1 MTLLNRAAPLIL
13 ASNSAARQT
22 MLRQA
27 GLAFTVLPSE
37 VNEAAHKEE
46 LRCGDTPASA
56 QDVAAALAHAKAGSV
71 AKIRPDAL
79 VIGADQVLSCDG
91 DLFDKAADLAA
102 AAVALKRLAGRC
114 HELHAAV
121 CIMQGERLLWRHT
134 ETARMWMRPLS
145 EEFIA
150 GYLDRAGAE
159 VLWSVGCYQIEGLG
173 VQLFER
179 IEGDYFTI
187 LGLPLLPLL
196 AFLRGQPEG
205 TPESIVESPIESSGQ

>member
-1 MTLLNRAAPLIL
+1 MASINPAVPLIL
-13 ASNSAARQT
+13 ASNSAARQS

-27 GLAFTVLPSE
+27 GLDFTVLPSE
-37 VNEAAHKEE
+37 VNEAALKEE
-46 LRCGDTPASA
+46 LRCGDTPAPA
-56 QDVAAALAHAKAGSV
+56 QDVAAALARAKAGSI
-71 AKIRPDAL
+71 AKIRSDAL

-91 DLFDKAADLAA
+91 DLFDKAADPAA
-102 AAVALKRLAGRC
+102 AALKRLAGRC

-121 CIMQGERLLWRHT
+121 CIMQGERLLWQHT

-196 AFLRGQPEG
+196 AFLREQPEG
-205 TPESIVESPIESSGQ
+205 TPESIVESLEQ

>member
-1 MTLLNRAAPLIL
+1 MPLIL
-13 ASNSAARQT
+13 ASNSAARQS

-27 GLAFTVLPSE
+27 GLDFTLLPSE
-37 VNEAAHKEE
+37 LDEKSLKRE
-46 LRCGDTPASA
+46 LQRQNAPAP
-56 QDVAAALAHAKAGSV
+56 QLAAALARAKAGSI
-71 AKIRPDAL
+71 AQIRPDAL
-79 VIGADQVLSCDG
+79 VIGADQVLSCEG

-102 AAVALKRLAGRC
+102 AAVALKSLAGRC

-121 CIMQGERLLWRHT
+121 CVMQGERLLWQHT
-134 ETARMWMRPLS
+134 GTARLWMRPLS
-145 EEFIA
+145 DDSIA

-196 AFLRGQPEG
+196 AFLRTQ
-205 TPESIVESPIESSGQ
+205 TESTWESAWQ